1 MQNVLFSTIRQRRQ
15 QLQQASF
22 IKFLAN
28 ETADP
33 EARLSY
39 VPHMLF
45 FIMGFKDMLQCLKR
59 EGAIDPIQQD
69 VNEHCDEDNGHW
81 KWFLA
86 DLKAIRLKD
95 NFYDQ
100 DKTKL
105 FSELYSDENYVIR
118 DMVYDAMHYC
128 KLANTSANRM
138 IILEVI
144 EAIFS
149 VFVENMNV
157 LVFQLGKYDE
167 YKFFGRVHHEA
178 ESGHSNGSWL
188 DGGKKE
194 IHVEAGMS
202 EGEKEL
208 ALTIINGLFD
218 GFEAMANRWN
228 VQQKQY
234 LRKNAPVLL

>member
-1 MQNVLFSTIRQRRQ
+1 MQNILFSTIRQRRQ
-15 QLQQASF
+15 ELEKAPF
-22 IKFLAN
+22 IKFLADK
-28 ETADP
+28 TADP

-39 VPHMLF
+39 VPHMLY
-45 FIMGFKDMLQCLKR
+45 FIMGFKDMLYCLRR
-59 EGAIDPIQQD
+59 EGSPDPVQQD

-100 DKTKL
+100 DKTRL

-118 DMVYDAMHYC
+118 DMVYEAMHYC
-128 KLANTSANRM
+128 KMANTPAIRM

-149 VFVENMNV
+149 VFVESMNV
-157 LVFQLGKYDE
+157 LVFQMGKYEE

-194 IHVEAGMS
+194 VHVEADMA
-202 EGEKEL
+202 EEEKEL
-208 ALTIINGLFD
+208 ALIIINGLFD
-218 GFEAMANRWN
+218 GFAAMATRWHI
-228 VQQKQY
+228 QQKQY
-234 LRKNAPVLL
+234 LRKNARVLA

>member
-1 MQNVLFSTIRQRRQ
+1 MQNILFSTIRRRRWE
-15 QLQQASF
+15 LETAPF

-28 ETADP
+28 EQADP

-45 FIMGFKDMLQCLKR
+45 FIMGFKDMLHCLRR
-59 EGAIDPIQQD
+59 EGATDPIQQD

-105 FSELYSDENYVIR
+105 FSTLYSDDNYVIR

-128 KLANTSANRM
+128 KMAGTPANRM

-157 LVFQLGKYDE
+157 LVFQLGKYEE

-194 IHVEAGMS
+194 IHVEAGMT

-208 ALTIINGLFD
+208 ALVTINGLFNA
-218 GFEAMANRWN
+218 FEAMAARWHE
-228 VQQKQY
+228 QQKQY
-234 LRKNAPVLL
+234 LRKNARVTA